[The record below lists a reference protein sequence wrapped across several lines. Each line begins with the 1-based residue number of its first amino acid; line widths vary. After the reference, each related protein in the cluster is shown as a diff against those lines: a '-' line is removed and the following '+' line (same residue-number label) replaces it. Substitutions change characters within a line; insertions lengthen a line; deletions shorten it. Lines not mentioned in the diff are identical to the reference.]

1 MRQRR
6 ASTTTTS
13 PSQACREEWLGG
25 KGIACCWVLP
35 RLLVWTGTIIFI
47 QLLCF
52 HCVYLLICRCMYSPD
67 CYEPLFNNLSEA
79 EKNQQGNTSRR
90 KLRSSRTVTRLNRRM
105 RKPTSLRGSRRM
117 LFTSL
122 VQSVDSARKEYS
134 IQGLFH
140 FRVKLILTDYSIA
153 LQCHWCSE

>member
-1 MRQRR
+1 MRQRQ
-6 ASTTTTS
+6 ATTTTTS

-52 HCVYLLICRCMYSPD
+52 HCVYLLICRYMYSPN
-67 CYEPLFNNLSEA
+67 YEPLFNNLSEA